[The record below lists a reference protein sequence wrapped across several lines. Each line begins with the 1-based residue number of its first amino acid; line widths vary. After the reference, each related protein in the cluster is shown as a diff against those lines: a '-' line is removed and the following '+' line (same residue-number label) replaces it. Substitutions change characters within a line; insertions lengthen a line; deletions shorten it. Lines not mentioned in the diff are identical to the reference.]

1 MESERRNASYIA
13 AACAAIFLTSWQV
26 LEFESAHLDSLPNA
40 EMYERSYMHR
50 ENLSHV
56 AVAQATEFF
65 ITASVD
71 GHIKFWKKKGEGLEF
86 AKHFRAHLGPVKG
99 DRRMSRHIGM
109 VANDKLFCPA
119 VIILRYYVALT
130 FDHCTI
136 SIYL

>member
-1 MESERRNASYIA
+1 M
-13 AACAAIFLTSWQV
+13 

-71 GHIKFWKKKGEGLEF
+71 GHIKFWKKKGEGVEF

-99 DRRMSRHIGM
+99 DQAHAFIVG
-109 VANDKLFCPA
+109 VITIEDLFCHS
-119 VIILRYYVALT
+119 VIIL
-130 FDHCTI
+130 
-136 SIYL
+136 